1 MELLLNK
8 YLCREYWSWSQR
20 HCVTPSLWTFD
31 ATLSLQ
37 DSQPIINL
45 LCVSSPPNLL
55 ECRRTLPMTSRR
67 IALTSAERLGP
78 RATERVSQS
87 MLDDPLVLNRYQR
100 IHVRL
105 DICKMQM
112 CAQHEKWGDRS
123 LQLNEFVSTLSWSNL
138 QNYPLRLPHIRL
150 TVTKK
155 K

>member
-1 MELLLNK
+1 MQLLLYAPESCLMSKKTSTGRSRQNVVILPLPAHHFWCANMFVMGK
-8 YLCREYWSWSQR
+8 
-20 HCVTPSLWTFD
+20 FD
-31 ATLSLQ
+31 ATLCLQ

-55 ECRRTLPMTSRR
+55 ECRRTLPMTSRQ

-105 DICKMQM
+105 DICNMQM

-123 LQLNEFVSTLSWSNL
+123 LQLNEFVSTLS
-138 QNYPLRLPHIRL
+138 
-150 TVTKK
+150 
-155 K
+155 